1 MSHGVSPFFIL
12 ILGLIVSS
20 IAGILNQD
28 QELFLILMG
37 MFGIFAIMSFAEQ
50 KKDLE
55 DENRNLRRDLS
66 NRSEPVVR
74 RRKKRKK
81 RRK

>member
-66 NRSEPVVR
+66 NRSELVAR
-74 RRKKRKK
+74 RRKERKK

>member
-1 MSHGVSPFFIL
+1 MSHGVSPFFLL

-20 IAGILNQD
+20 IAGVMNQD

-37 MFGIFAIMSFAEQ
+37 MFGIFAIISFSEQ

-55 DENRNLRRDLS
+55 DENRNLRRDLT
-66 NRSEPVVR
+66 NRSEPPVK

>member
-1 MSHGVSPFFIL
+1 MSHGVSPFFLL

-20 IAGILNQD
+20 IAGIMNQD

-37 MFGIFAIMSFAEQ
+37 MFGIFVIMSFAEQ
-50 KKDLE
+50 NKDLE
-55 DENRNLRRDLS
+55 DENRNLRRDPN
-66 NRSEPVVR
+66 NRSESSVK

-81 RRK
+81 RKK

>member
-1 MSHGVSPFFIL
+1 M
-12 ILGLIVSS
+12 
-20 IAGILNQD
+20 NQD

-37 MFGIFAIMSFAEQ
+37 MFGIFAIISFSEQ

-55 DENRNLRRDLS
+55 DENRNLRRDLT
-66 NRSEPVVR
+66 NQSEPPVK

-81 RRK
+81 RKK

>member
-1 MSHGVSPFFIL
+1 MSYGVSPFFIL

-37 MFGIFAIMSFAEQ
+37 MFGIFAIMSFADQ
-50 KKDLE
+50 NKDLE
-55 DENRNLRRDLS
+55 DENRNLRRNLS
-66 NRSEPVVR
+66 NRSEPVAR

>member
-66 NRSEPVVR
+66 NRSEPVAR
-74 RRKKRKK
+74 RRKERKK

>member
-20 IAGILNQD
+20 IAGIFNQD

-55 DENRNLRRDLS
+55 EENRNLRRDLS

>member
-50 KKDLE
+50 NKDLE

-66 NRSEPVVR
+66 NRSEPVAII
-74 RRKKRKK
+74 RKERKK

>member
-20 IAGILNQD
+20 IAGVLNQD

-66 NRSEPVVR
+66 NRSEPVAR
-74 RRKKRKK
+74 GRKKRKK

>member
-50 KKDLE
+50 NKDLE

-66 NRSEPVVR
+66 NRSEPVAR
-74 RRKKRKK
+74 RRKERKK

>member
-55 DENRNLRRDLS
+55 DENRNLRRNLS
-66 NRSEPVVR
+66 NRSEPVAR